1 MEKLSDPGPA
11 EGVSVSTPLPSCLH
25 DASKIYQFGTIILWP
40 ARRILAKSRVSF
52 LSLHYCTTARSILE
66 NARLGHDKQ
75 RRAPFSS
82 APDPDTRSKSAL
94 HFGARQARTREAK
107 ARSILERARPGH
119 EKQHRAPFWS
129 AQGPD
134 TRSKRVL
141 HFGAQRLELRTKAWD
156 HLDNQ
161 VSKRFRHQQRRR
173 APFWSAQRLEVR
185 SKGVGRFIPSGFERT

>member
-1 MEKLSDPGPA
+1 MFADHSAVDTGLAASAFKIGPGGRKPGRKPTENDQKPRSPQKLSDLGPA

-25 DASKIYQFGTIILWP
+25 DASQIYQFGTIILWP

-94 HFGARQARTREAK
+94 HFRVRTARTREAK
-107 ARSILERARPGH
+107 SRSILERARPGH
-119 EKQHRAPFWS
+119 EKQKRAPFWGATPRVKNQS
-129 AQGPD
+129 VGP
-134 TRSKRVL
+134 
-141 HFGAQRLELRTKAWD
+141 
-156 HLDNQ
+156 
-161 VSKRFRHQQRRR
+161 FRQ
-173 APFWSAQRLEVR
+173 
-185 SKGVGRFIPSGFERT
+185 PSFERV